1 MASWGFFFFFLVS
14 AAFFGFAAVA
24 LAARAAVAFAG
35 RVAVALAARVA
46 VALAGRV
53 AVALAGLVAVALAG
67 LAAVAFVGRVAVAF
81 AGTVRGAATGVGG
94 ATTVGAASAAAG
106 AATNAMP
113 ICCSTFLRVEAGCTG
128 VGFSPEVNASSSSAQ
143 ASRIPAIGAQG
154 HRLQVGVS
162 FANRA
167 AQKMQELK
175 RDQPRRPVWAASD
188 RSAHSRTGSVSSA
201 RVEDGTRGTARDQD
215 AHAKSYGSISIEP
228 KQNITDMG
236 GGDEATGG

>member
-1 MASWGFFFFFLVS
+1 MLFFERASVTLALASWGFFFFFLVS

-94 ATTVGAASAAAG
+94 ATTAGAARAAAG
-106 AATNAMP
+106 AAANAMP

-143 ASRIPAIGAQG
+143 ESRIPAIGAQG
-154 HRLQVGVS
+154 HRLQVGVLLQIVPRKKMSASNGIRTESSMGGKRS
-162 FANRA
+162 FTSR
-167 AQKMQELK
+167 
-175 RDQPRRPVWAASD
+175 RDQLRSVSPRGGRNKGDRARPRRGVRP
-188 RSAHSRTGSVSSA
+188 TC
-201 RVEDGTRGTARDQD
+201 
-215 AHAKSYGSISIEP
+215 
-228 KQNITDMG
+228 
-236 GGDEATGG
+236 EALS